1 MEFLQARFA
10 FDLTEGKVDTF
21 VADVFQPR
29 PDFEDA
35 ARFHIWSTD
44 AREKMQ
50 HAMQRKNCPV
60 EWAGL
65 VIDQLGLLAIVRF
78 QKRLILGSAKNAASS
93 ILQCLP
99 DEQRRAVEM
108 GLRPLDEVDKD
119 RISAWQTMAD
129 VRPRGFNKRARE
141 EADSEEEV
149 LLPLAKRTKT
159 LQAFLAEVAEESSE
173 DEGSFAP
180 PRLALTDSAP
190 TPAEAAARQREAL
203 RCATSAELNIR
214 DPTSV
219 WEHRAKREATIVLA
233 EVGERPSQLAYIRC
247 HRENRRLL
255 LLQQRIRAAGGAPR
269 RELSLL
275 HVVQTAARLARES
288 VIPNPGK
295 HGRTRE
301 FVERCAAALEVLNPE
316 APTAIGDQSREDQL
330 AIRRALASDGEEFYL
345 ECLASQC
352 TRGEAKTVWVKR
364 AKSAFEDFAISKCS
378 VCGTLQ
384 AFGRKALPVGRL
396 PRVGSALADDALRA
410 SRRAVLDDEH

>member
-1 MEFLQARFA
+1 M
-10 FDLTEGKVDTF
+10 
-21 VADVFQPR
+21 
-29 PDFEDA
+29 
-35 ARFHIWSTD
+35 
-44 AREKMQ
+44 
-50 HAMQRKNCPV
+50 
-60 EWAGL
+60 
-65 VIDQLGLLAIVRF
+65 
-78 QKRLILGSAKNAASS
+78 
-93 ILQCLP
+93 
-99 DEQRRAVEM
+99 
-108 GLRPLDEVDKD
+108 LRP
-119 RISAWQTMAD
+119 
-129 VRPRGFNKRARE
+129 
-141 EADSEEEV
+141 V
-149 LLPLAKRTKT
+149 LR
-159 LQAFLAEVAEESSE
+159 S
-173 DEGSFAP
+173 
-180 PRLALTDSAP
+180 P
-190 TPAEAAARQREAL
+190 TPRRPHAEAAARQREAL

-345 ECLASQC
+345 ECLASHC

-396 PRVGSALADDALRA
+396 PRVVSALADALRA
-410 SRRAVLDDEH
+410 SRRVVLDDEH

>member
-29 PDFEDA
+29 PDFENA
-35 ARFHIWSTD
+35 ARYHIWSTD
-44 AREKMQ
+44 AREKMR

-99 DEQRRAVEM
+99 DEQRRAAEL

-141 EADSEEEV
+141 TDSDEEAP
-149 LLPLAKRTKT
+149 LPTKRAKT
-159 LQAFLAEVAEESSE
+159 LQALLVEVAEESSE
-173 DEGSFAP
+173 DEGSFAS
-180 PRLALTDSAP
+180 PRLALTDSEP
-190 TPAEAAARQREAL
+190 LAEAARPAL
-203 RCATSAELNIR
+203 RATSELNLR

-233 EVGERPSQLAYIRC
+233 EVGERPSSLAYIRC
-247 HRENRRLL
+247 HRENRRTL
-255 LLQQRIRAAGGAPR
+255 LLQQRIRAGGTPR

-275 HVVQTAARLARES
+275 HVVQIAARLARES
-288 VIPNPGK
+288 VIPKPGK
-295 HGRTRE
+295 HGRTHE

-330 AIRRALASDGEEFYL
+330 AIRRALASDGEEFDL
-345 ECLASQC
+345 ECLASLC
-352 TRGEAKTVWVKR
+352 TRGEAKTAWVKR
-364 AKSAFEDFAISKCS
+364 AKSAFEGFDISNCS
-378 VCGTLQ
+378 ACGTPQ
-384 AFGRKALPVGRL
+384 AYGRKALLVARL
-396 PRVGSALADDALRA
+396 PRVASALADDALRA
-410 SRRAVLDDEH
+410 SRAVDPHCRFDIPR

>member
-29 PDFEDA
+29 PDFENA
-35 ARFHIWSTD
+35 ARYHIWSTD
-44 AREKMQ
+44 AREKMR

-99 DEQRRAVEM
+99 DEQRRAAEL

-141 EADSEEEV
+141 ETDSEEEAP
-149 LLPLAKRTKT
+149 LPAKRTKT
-159 LQAFLAEVAEESSE
+159 LQALLAEVAEESSE

-180 PRLALTDSAP
+180 PRLALTHSEP
-190 TPAEAAARQREAL
+190 LAEL
-203 RCATSAELNIR
+203 RGPRYGATSELYLR

-219 WEHRAKREATIVLA
+219 WEYRAKREATIVLA
-233 EVGERPSQLAYIRC
+233 EVGERPSSLAYIRC
-247 HRENRRLL
+247 HRENRRTL
-255 LLQQRIRAAGGAPR
+255 LLQQRIRAGGTPR

-275 HVVQTAARLARES
+275 HVVQIAARLARES
-288 VIPNPGK
+288 VIPKPGK
-295 HGRTRE
+295 HGRTHE
-301 FVERCAAALEVLNPE
+301 FVERCAVALEVLSPE

-330 AIRRALASDGEEFYL
+330 AIRRALASDGEEFDL
-345 ECLASQC
+345 ECLASLC
-352 TRGEAKTVWVKR
+352 TRGEAKTAWVKR
-364 AKSAFEDFAISKCS
+364 AKSAFEGFCISKCS
-378 VCGTLQ
+378 ACGTPQ
-384 AFGRKALPVGRL
+384 AYGRKALLVARL
-396 PRVGSALADDALRA
+396 PRVASALADDARRA
-410 SRRAVLDDEH
+410 SRAVDPLRPLPTGV